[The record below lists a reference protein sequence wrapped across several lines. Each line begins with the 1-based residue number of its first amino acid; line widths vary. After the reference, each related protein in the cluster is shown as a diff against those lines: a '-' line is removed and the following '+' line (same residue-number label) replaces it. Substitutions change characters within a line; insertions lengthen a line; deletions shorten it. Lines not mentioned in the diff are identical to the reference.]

1 MLKKNFLNI
10 LEQVAKGHLAPEEAL
25 NSLGEAP
32 FEHLINGLNLDHHR
46 ALRTGLGEV
55 VLAEGKSLEHLLSA
69 VQHLA
74 SAPSALPVPQPV
86 LVTRL
91 NSEQAAALQEH
102 FPNGQHCPRARL
114 FALNASLNLSPPWPD
129 SGDVIVISAGA
140 ADMPVA
146 LEAFGCASFFGLNVG
161 LLTDAGVAGL
171 HRLTPHLP
179 TLARSKIVIAV
190 AGMEGALPGV
200 LAGLLPCPVLAVPT
214 SQGYGVSAK
223 GFAALAGMLASCV
236 PGLAVLNIDNGFG
249 AAAFAAKLLQQV
261 TLSSPKQK

>member
-1 MLKKNFLNI
+1 MLKENFLNI
-10 LEQVAKGHLAPEEAL
+10 LEAVASGRLAPEEAL
-25 NSLGEAP
+25 TSLGEAP
-32 FEHLINGLNLDHHR
+32 FEHLTNGLNLDHHR

-55 VLAEGKSLEHLLSA
+55 VLAEGKNLEHLLSA
-69 VQHLA
+69 VRHLSSGPA
-74 SAPSALPVPQPV
+74 AAPV

-91 NSEQAAALQEH
+91 NCEQAAALQER
-102 FPNGQHCPRARL
+102 FPDGEYCPRARL
-114 FALNASLNLSPPWPD
+114 FALGASLNLTPPWPAT
-129 SGDVIVISAGA
+129 GEVLVISAGA

-146 LEAFGCASFFGLNVG
+146 LEAFGTANFFGLRAG
-161 LLTDAGVAGL
+161 LLSDAGVAGL

-179 TLARSKIVIAV
+179 ALTRSKIVIVV

-214 SQGYGVSAK
+214 SQGYGVSAG

-249 AAAFAAKLLQQV
+249 AAAFAAKFLQQF
-261 TLSSPKQK
+261 TPASPKQKQRPE

>member
-1 MLKKNFLNI
+1 MLKENFLNI
-10 LEQVAKGHLAPEEAL
+10 LSMVASGHLAPEEAL

-32 FEHLINGLNLDHHR
+32 FEHLTNGLNLDHHR

-69 VQHLA
+69 VQHLGSGPLA
-74 SAPSALPVPQPV
+74 SPV

-91 NSEQAAALQEH
+91 DSGQAAALQER
-102 FPNGQHCPRARL
+102 FPSGEHCPRARL
-114 FALNASLNLSPPWPD
+114 FALNASLNLSPPWPAT
-129 SGDVIVISAGA
+129 GDVIVISAGA

-146 LEAFGCASFFGLNVG
+146 LEAFGTASFFGLRAG

-179 TLARSKIVIAV
+179 ALARSKIVIAV

-249 AAAFAAKLLQQV
+249 AAAFAAKFLQQF
-261 TLSSPKQK
+261 TLSSAKQEQSPA